1 MTAISTAGLASAVED
16 PQTILRILTE
26 QEPLFSAHLQVRELR
41 KILDESTKAVSNQ
54 GRYKQR
60 VPHPINMEA
69 LSGLVGAV
77 SIHEVCLNT
86 KRDAIVGLGFETVEE
101 AQARAR
107 KKELESAAHA
117 AALSGDPKAGLPK
130 KKEGEKKPPIAKAFP
145 QPAGGE
151 QDAAQAPEPDLGSP
165 RPKSKVE
172 EVLDEFCEDGFQ
184 AVLDKLG
191 EDFEVF
197 GNAYLEVVYDDQGS
211 IAALEH
217 MPAVRVFVYNED
229 KRPFR
234 HYEVD
239 DIHNGTTST
248 LKYAKWGDRE
258 RLQALV
264 GSNQPQVTELI
275 RFPKTTARSAD
286 YGLPEY
292 LSCTPWLELAQFILQ
307 YDFDYF
313 QNRAVPDL
321 MVLLTGKKVDEAEMK
336 TFVASLKATIGA
348 KNRHRSIVANFAA
361 TDLNVQVERLNSDN
375 RERFGDLWSAVQL
388 AIVSSHRVPP
398 LLAGV
403 SLPGKMAAAN
413 ELPNALI
420 AFQTLYVDRQQ
431 GVFERTFGRTLGSQ
445 EAGLGL
451 TPNDFKLRKI
461 TDAYDMGQV
470 DTMSRMRETTTE
482 ASLAGRS
489 LADGLQE

>member
-1 MTAISTAGLASAVED
+1 MTGISTEGLATALEN
-16 PQTILRILTE
+16 PENIIRILTE
-26 QEPLFSAHLQVRELR
+26 QEPLFSSHLQVRDLR
-41 KILDESTKAVSNQ
+41 KAIDESMKAVSNQ

-69 LSGLVGAV
+69 LSSLMGAV

-101 AQARAR
+101 AQQRAR
-107 KKELESAAHA
+107 KRELESAAHA
-117 AALSGDPKAGLPK
+117 AALSGDPKAGMPK
-130 KKEGEKKPPIAKAFP
+130 PGGGGPPPIKKAFP

-151 QDAAQAPEPDLGSP
+151 QDPAQAPDLGAP
-165 RPKSKVE
+165 KPKSKVE

-197 GNAYLEVVYDDQGS
+197 GNAYLEVVYDDQGN

-264 GSNQPQVTELI
+264 GSNQTQVTELI

-336 TFVASLKATIGA
+336 TFVASLKSTIGA

-489 LADGLQE
+489 LKDGLEE